1 LRRLTE
7 IPTCVGATGG
17 WTNTPEKL
25 RDGHLK
31 RLKTQVNLRPAS
43 FGTQL
48 AYALADPDT
57 EQLGKHPDT
66 VATAL
71 NMLLDERKVQKASLG
86 GYWKLERIKDQQRG
100 EDLPVLRL

>member
-1 LRRLTE
+1 MNR
-7 IPTCVGATGG
+7 
-17 WTNTPEKL
+17 
-25 RDGHLK
+25 
-31 RLKTQVNLRPAS
+31 QVNLRPAS
-43 FGTQL
+43 FSTQL

-86 GYWKLERIKDQQRG
+86 GYWKLN
-100 EDLPVLRL
+100 V